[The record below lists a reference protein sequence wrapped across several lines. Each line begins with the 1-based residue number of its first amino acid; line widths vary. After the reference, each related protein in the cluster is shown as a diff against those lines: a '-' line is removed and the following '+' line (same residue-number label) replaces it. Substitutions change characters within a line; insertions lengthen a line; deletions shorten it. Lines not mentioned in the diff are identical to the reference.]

1 MHFLDNNGNGKIIKN
16 IYSFYMCMCKIS
28 IFSYRNVVQEMQL
41 YCLKLRRNIFDVII
55 QTKHCKWVRALFGFA
70 NETSQEDF
78 NGSL

>member
-1 MHFLDNNGNGKIIKN
+1 MHFLDNNGKIIKN

-28 IFSYRNVVQEMQL
+28 IFNYRNVVQEMQL

-55 QTKHCKWVRALFGFA
+55 QTKHCKFA